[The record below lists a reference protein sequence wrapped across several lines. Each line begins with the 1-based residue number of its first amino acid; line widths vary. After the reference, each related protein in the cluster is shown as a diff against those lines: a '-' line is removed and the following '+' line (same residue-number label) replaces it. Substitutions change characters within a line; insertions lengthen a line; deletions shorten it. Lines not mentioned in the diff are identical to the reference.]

1 MAGLIAGAGFA
12 SGDRVVVGCW
22 ASSPIGPFGDVMWA
36 APDGRRTLWA
46 PSATVAEFV
55 GAVYRFDHVE
65 VGGLEVQGTI
75 AGLTASTPAWS
86 LRVDAAPRGFRIPF
100 RRPAWM
106 TRFVEAPVARAWMGV
121 RPYGVSPTG
130 VREWYRADA
139 WRRIVAGSL
148 TWSTALTLVRSSPST
163 HQPASGSASRPA
175 ARPSPPSSPCSSTRP
190 AGSTRSS
197 PGLAD
202 PAELTDTDATTGA
215 WGRAAPSRRHPSP
228 SRADFSLAVVLPR
241 SGARFR
247 SPGREIGR
255 QTADTRC
262 DALVSPRRVGI
273 LSPRR

>member
-106 TRFVEAPVARAWMGV
+106 TRYVEAPVARAWMGV

-148 TWSTALTLVRSSPST
+148 VVDGVDAGALVPVDPPTGFGFSEPPRRPTITAVRPLLVDPTGRLDDVL
-163 HQPASGSASRPA
+163 A
-175 ARPSPPSSPCSSTRP
+175 
-190 AGSTRSS
+190 
-197 PGLAD
+197 GLA
-202 PAELTDTDATTGA
+202 
-215 WGRAAPSRRHPSP
+215 
-228 SRADFSLAVVLPR
+228 
-241 SGARFR
+241 
-247 SPGREIGR
+247 
-255 QTADTRC
+255 
-262 DALVSPRRVGI
+262 
-273 LSPRR
+273 